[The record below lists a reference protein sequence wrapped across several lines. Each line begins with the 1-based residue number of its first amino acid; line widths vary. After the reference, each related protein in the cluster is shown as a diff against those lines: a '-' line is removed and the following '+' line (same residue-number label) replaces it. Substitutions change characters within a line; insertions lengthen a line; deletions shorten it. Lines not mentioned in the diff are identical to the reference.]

1 MGTMAMGKGIIMA
14 NKKVEGIIAE
24 FKNPAELIHAAEK
37 LRDSEYKKFDCH
49 SPFPIHGMDRA
60 MGEKR
65 SPLGWIV
72 GIVAFLGLGGGVLL
86 EWWTSTIDYPLV
98 ISGKPF
104 FSYQA
109 YGPVAFAVMVLS
121 SSFIALLGMLI
132 LNKLPRL
139 NHPVFNSDRFLK
151 VSDDAFFVSIE
162 SLDPHFDQIKTS
174 DFLKSIGGQNI
185 ELLETDEKDK

>member
-1 MGTMAMGKGIIMA
+1 MKTTPSKTGMML
-14 NKKVEGIIAE
+14 AE
-24 FKNPAELIHAAEK
+24 FETPARLLSAAQK
-37 LRDSEYKKFDCH
+37 LHDAGYKQFDCH
-49 SPFPIHGMDRA
+49 SPFPIHGMDQA
-60 MGEKR
+60 MGLKR
-65 SPLGWIV
+65 SPLGYIV
-72 GIVAFLGLGGGVLL
+72 FVVAMLGLLGGFAL

>member
-1 MGTMAMGKGIIMA
+1 MEKGIKMST
-14 NKKVEGIIAE
+14 NKIDGIIAE

-37 LRDSEYKKFDCH
+37 LRDSEYNNFDCH

-72 GIVAFLGLGGGVLL
+72 GIIAFMGLGAGITL

-121 SSFIALLGMLI
+121 
-132 LNKLPRL
+132 
-139 NHPVFNSDRFLK
+139 
-151 VSDDAFFVSIE
+151 
-162 SLDPHFDQIKTS
+162 
-174 DFLKSIGGQNI
+174 
-185 ELLETDEKDK
+185 